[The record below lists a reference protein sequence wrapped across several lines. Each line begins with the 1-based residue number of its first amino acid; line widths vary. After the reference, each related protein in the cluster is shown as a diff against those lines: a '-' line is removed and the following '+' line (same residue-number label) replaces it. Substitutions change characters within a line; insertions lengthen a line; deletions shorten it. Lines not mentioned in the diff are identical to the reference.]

1 MTRVGKPA
9 AWTARAIAAVQASI
23 AMTMT
28 FGLASAPAHAAS
40 SVQITHKITVPD
52 LVRHQIDAHLPMNQ
66 EDAAGYI
73 WNGAKI
79 EVRCYGD
86 DWFDDQLSG
95 VPVPGFTGPG
105 TYKGRPAPGQP
116 GELGVL
122 TATPDGVHMTIVNF
136 YEKGSALNEDIL
148 PTDDD
153 EVYCKA
159 RWIDADGHILTD
171 TSNTV
176 RGKF

>member
-9 AWTARAIAAVQASI
+9 ACTARAIAAVGASI

-28 FGLASAPAHAAS
+28 FGLASAPAHAE
-40 SVQITHKITVPD
+40 VQITHKITVPG
-52 LVRHQIDAHLPMNQ
+52 LVRHQIDVHLPMNQ

-95 VPVPGFTGPG
+95 VPERGFTGPG
-105 TYKGRPAPGQP
+105 TYKGGPAPGQP
-116 GELGVL
+116 GELKVL
-122 TATPDGVHMTIVNF
+122 TATPDGVRLTIVNF
-136 YEKGSALNEDIL
+136 YEKGHELDEDPL
-148 PTDDD
+148 WTDDD

-171 TSNTV
+171 TSNTA

>member
-1 MTRVGKPA
+1 M
-9 AWTARAIAAVQASI
+9 
-23 AMTMT
+23 
-28 FGLASAPAHAAS
+28 
-40 SVQITHKITVPD
+40 
-52 LVRHQIDAHLPMNQ
+52 RHQIDVHLPMNQ

-73 WNGAKI
+73 WNGARI
-79 EVRCYGD
+79 EVTCYGD
-86 DWFDDQLSG
+86 DWFDDQISG

-105 TYKGRPAPGQP
+105 IYKGNPGPGQP
-116 GELGVL
+116 GQQKVL
-122 TATPDGVHMTIVNF
+122 TATPTGVHLTIVNL
-136 YEKGSALNEDIL
+136 YEKGRELNEDIL

-159 RWIDADGHILTD
+159 RWVDADGFILKD

>member
-1 MTRVGKPA
+1 MSRVEKP
-9 AWTARAIAAVQASI
+9 TARTHGEIGAVGASI
-23 AMTMT
+23 AMATM
-28 FGLASAPAHAAS
+28 FILASAPAHAAS
-40 SVQITHKITVPD
+40 SIEITHKITVPG
-52 LVRHQIDAHLPMNQ
+52 LLRHQIDVHLPMNQ
-66 EDAAGYI
+66 DDAAGYI

-105 TYKGRPAPGQP
+105 VYKGRPAPGQP
-116 GELGVL
+116 GELNVL
-122 TATPDGVHMTIVNF
+122 TAIPTGIHLTIVNL
-136 YEKGSALNEDIL
+136 YEKGSALNEDLL

-153 EVYCKA
+153 EIYCKA
-159 RWIDADGHILTD
+159 RWVDGDGHILTD